1 MPLEP
6 QTKVAQLQIGS
17 VWETKTK
24 RLLGH
29 LRTILGFNKNNT
41 VVRVGEY
48 TKKHRQHT
56 KNIYSIK
63 VDVFVREHDFRKG

>member
-1 MPLEP
+1 MALIPE
-6 QTKVAQLQIGS
+6 TKVSLLRVGS

-24 RLLGH
+24 RHLGH
-29 LRTILGFNKNNT
+29 LRTVLGFNKNST

-56 KNIYSIK
+56 KNIYSIR